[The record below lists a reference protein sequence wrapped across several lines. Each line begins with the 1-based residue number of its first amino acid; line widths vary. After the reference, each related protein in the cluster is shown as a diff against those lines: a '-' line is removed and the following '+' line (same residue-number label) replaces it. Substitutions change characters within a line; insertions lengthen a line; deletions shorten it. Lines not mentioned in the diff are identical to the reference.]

1 MKQTGG
7 KIPHKHVFHDLTSTV
22 REDRQDL
29 PLTLEIWWC
38 QDEGQQICPVQAV
51 VPSAENGMHAKAGD

>member
-1 MKQTGG
+1 
-7 KIPHKHVFHDLTSTV
+7 V